1 MKPIDKAFVIFV
13 IFVHL
18 MFFLLEAL
26 LWTFPTVNQPLI
38 TLLNNPVSLD
48 FPTQAATLKNLFVNQ
63 GFYNLFLSVAG
74 IAGLYFVEKKKFSE
88 GYVLMLFLCFA
99 GTGAG
104 IVLALSTK
112 AYILA
117 LIQGLSAAV
126 TFFKILPYYKTVN
139 NL

>member
-1 MKPIDKAFVIFV
+1 MKSLDKAFVMFV
-13 IFVHL
+13 IVVHL

-26 LWTFPTVNQPLI
+26 LWTFPIVNQPLI
-38 TLLNNPVSLD
+38 TLLNNPVSID
-48 FPTQAATLKNLFVNQ
+48 FRTQAATLKNLFVNQ
-63 GFYNLFLSVAG
+63 GFYNLFLSIAG
-74 IAGLYFVEKKKFSE
+74 IAGFYFVKKRKLSE
-88 GYVLMLFLCFA
+88 GYILMLFLCFA

-112 AYILA
+112 AYVLA

-126 TFFKILPYYKTVN
+126 TFFKILPYYKAVN